1 MEFRIERSA
10 LAEAVAWAA
19 RVLPVRSPVPVLGG
33 LLLEAE
39 GGRLRVSGLDYEAS
53 ARIDVADAE
62 ILRPGKVLVMGRRLL
77 DICKVLP
84 EGAVECAVEGS
95 RFTVSGD
102 GARFGLSVLPLDDY
116 PALPSLPRVR
126 GAVEAAEFAA
136 AVADVAVAAGRDDT
150 LPALTGIRLGLDAV
164 TGTMTLAATDRYRF
178 AVRTLPWKAAGAGAG
193 EGAGVDAGA
202 GEGAGVDA
210 GAGSGAEAGSGS
222 DAGAGSGARAGARA
236 GDGAG
241 AGESADVLVS
251 ARRLTEIARSLGRSG
266 LVSVALDA
274 GSAGFE
280 HAGMRTT
287 VRLLDGRLP
296 RHDKLFAMEDPAVA
310 VVDRARLVEAVKRV
324 SVVAD
329 GDGPVQL
336 AFSAEDNSVHLRAG
350 YEDDVASQR
359 LPATLEGARELTV
372 AFNPGYL
379 ADALASFDE
388 PSLRLLMMGAGQR
401 AMITGEGEPGRDV
414 SPPRHR
420 HLLMS
425 VKPPLV

>member
-1 MEFRIERSA
+1 MEFRIERTA
-10 LAEAVAWAA
+10 LTEAVAWAA

-33 LLLEAE
+33 LLLDTE
-39 GGRLRVSGLDYEAS
+39 GGRLCVSGLDYEAS
-53 ARIDVADAE
+53 ARMDVEAAE
-62 ILRPGKVLVMGRRLL
+62 VLRPGKVLVMGRRLL

-84 EGAVECAVEGS
+84 EGPVECAVEGS

-102 GARFGLSVLPLDDY
+102 GARFGLSVLPLADY
-116 PALPSLPRVR
+116 PALPSLPQVR

-150 LPALTGIRLGLDAV
+150 LPALTGIRLGLDGA

-178 AVRTLPWKAAGAGAG
+178 AVRTLPWKAAA
-193 EGAGVDAGA
+193 D
-202 GEGAGVDA
+202 D
-210 GAGSGAEAGSGS
+210 
-222 DAGAGSGARAGARA
+222 
-236 GDGAG
+236 
-241 AGESADVLVS
+241 ESADVVVA

-296 RHDKLFAMEDPAVA
+296 RHDKLFAMESPAVA

-329 GDGPVQL
+329 GDSPVQM
-336 AFSAEDNSVHLRAG
+336 AFSGADNSVLLQAG

-359 LPATLEGARELTV
+359 LPATLEGAREMTV

-379 ADALASFDE
+379 ADALASFEE
-388 PSLRLLMMGAGQR
+388 PSLRLLLMGAGQR
-401 AMITGEGEPGRDV
+401 AMITGGAGPDDDAHRD
-414 SPPRHR
+414 SHSDSDRHSHRHSDRYSHR

-425 VKPPLV
+425 VKPQLV

>member
-10 LAEAVAWAA
+10 LTEAVAWAA

-33 LLLEAE
+33 LLLDTE

-53 ARIDVADAE
+53 ARIDVEAAG

-84 EGAVECAVEGS
+84 DGPVECAVEGS

-102 GARFGLSVLPLDDY
+102 GARFGLSVLPLADY
-116 PALPSLPRVR
+116 PALPSLPQVR
-126 GAVEAAEFAA
+126 GAVDAAEFAA

-150 LPALTGIRLGLDAV
+150 LPALTGIRLGLDGE

-178 AVRTLPWKAAGAGAG
+178 AVRTLPWKAAAGDPGPEGSADAFHEAGA
-193 EGAGVDAGA
+193 
-202 GEGAGVDA
+202 
-210 GAGSGAEAGSGS
+210 
-222 DAGAGSGARAGARA
+222 
-236 GDGAG
+236 
-241 AGESADVLVS
+241 DVIVS

-287 VRLLDGRLP
+287 VRLLEGRLP
-296 RHDKLFAMEDPAVA
+296 RHDKLFALESPAVA
-310 VVDRARLVEAVKRV
+310 VVDRGRLVEAVKRV

-329 GDGPVQL
+329 GDSPVQMT
-336 AFSAEDNSVHLRAG
+336 FSAVDNSVLLQAG

-359 LPATLEGARELTV
+359 LPATLEGAREMTV

-388 PSLRLLMMGAGQR
+388 PALRLLLMGAGQR
-401 AMITGEGEPGRDV
+401 AMITGEAEPDT
-414 SPPRHR
+414 HR

>member
-33 LLLEAE
+33 LLLDAE

-53 ARIDVADAE
+53 ARIDVEAAE

-150 LPALTGIRLGLDAV
+150 LPALTGIRLGLDAGS
-164 TGTMTLAATDRYRF
+164 GTMTLAATDRYRF

-193 EGAGVDAGA
+193 EGAGSGSAAGA
-202 GEGAGVDA
+202 GSSSGAGAGAGSEA
-210 GAGSGAEAGSGS
+210 GAGSGE
-222 DAGAGSGARAGARA
+222 R
-236 GDGAG
+236 
-241 AGESADVLVS
+241 ADVLVS

-296 RHDKLFAMEDPAVA
+296 RHEKLFAMEDPAVA
-310 VVDRARLVEAVKRV
+310 VVERARLVEAVKRV

-336 AFSAEDNSVHLRAG
+336 AFSAADNSVHLQAG

-372 AFNPGYL
+372 AFNPAYL

>member
-33 LLLEAE
+33 LLLDAE
-39 GGRLRVSGLDYEAS
+39 GGRLRVSGLDYEVS
-53 ARIDVADAE
+53 ARIDVEAAR

-150 LPALTGIRLGLDAV
+150 LPALTGIRLGLDAGS
-164 TGTMTLAATDRYRF
+164 GTMTLAATDRYRF

-193 EGAGVDAGA
+193 EGAGSGSA
-202 GEGAGVDA
+202 A
-210 GAGSGAEAGSGS
+210 GAGSEAGAEAEAGAG
-222 DAGAGSGARAGARA
+222 AGAGS
-236 GDGAG
+236 
-241 AGESADVLVS
+241 GESADVLVS

-296 RHDKLFAMEDPAVA
+296 RHEKLFAMEDPAVA
-310 VVDRARLVEAVKRV
+310 VVERARLVEAVKRV

-336 AFSAEDNSVHLRAG
+336 AFSAADNSVHLQAG

-359 LPATLEGARELTV
+359 LPATLEGAREMTV
-372 AFNPGYL
+372 AFNPAYL

>member
-10 LAEAVAWAA
+10 LTEAVAWAA

-33 LLLEAE
+33 LLLDTE

-53 ARIDVADAE
+53 ARIDVEAAE

-84 EGAVECAVEGS
+84 DGPVECAVEGS

-102 GARFGLSVLPLDDY
+102 GARFGLSVLPLADY
-116 PALPSLPRVR
+116 PALPSLPQVR
-126 GAVEAAEFAA
+126 GAVDAAEFAA

-150 LPALTGIRLGLDAV
+150 LPALTGIRLGLDGE

-178 AVRTLPWKAAGAGAG
+178 AVRTLPWKAAAG
-193 EGAGVDAGA
+193 DP
-202 GEGAGVDA
+202 
-210 GAGSGAEAGSGS
+210 GS
-222 DAGAGSGARAGARA
+222 DGG
-236 GDGAG
+236 
-241 AGESADVLVS
+241 ADVIVS

-287 VRLLDGRLP
+287 VRLLEGRLP
-296 RHDKLFAMEDPAVA
+296 RHDKLFALESPAVA

-329 GDGPVQL
+329 GDSPVQMS
-336 AFSAEDNSVHLRAG
+336 FSAADNSVLLQAG

-359 LPATLEGARELTV
+359 LPATLEGAREMTV

-388 PSLRLLMMGAGQR
+388 PALRLLLMGAGQR
-401 AMITGEGEPGRDV
+401 AMITGESQPDT
-414 SPPRHR
+414 HR

>member
-33 LLLEAE
+33 LLLDAE

-53 ARIDVADAE
+53 ARIDVEAAE

-84 EGAVECAVEGS
+84 EGAVECALEGS

-150 LPALTGIRLGLDAV
+150 LPALTGIRLGLDAGS
-164 TGTMTLAATDRYRF
+164 GTMTLAATDRYRF

-193 EGAGVDAGA
+193 EGAGA
-202 GEGAGVDA
+202 DA
-210 GAGSGAEAGSGS
+210 GAGSGSAAG
-222 DAGAGSGARAGARA
+222 AGAGSE
-236 GDGAG
+236 AG
-241 AGESADVLVS
+241 AGSAESADVLVS

-296 RHDKLFAMEDPAVA
+296 RHEKLFAMEDPAVA
-310 VVDRARLVEAVKRV
+310 VVERARLVEAVRRV

-336 AFSAEDNSVHLRAG
+336 AFSAADNSVHLQAG

-359 LPATLEGARELTV
+359 LPATLEGAREMTV
-372 AFNPGYL
+372 AFNPAYL

-425 VKPPLV
+425 VKPPLL

>member
-33 LLLEAE
+33 LLLDAE

-53 ARIDVADAE
+53 ARIDVEAAE

-150 LPALTGIRLGLDAV
+150 LPALTGIRLGLDAGS
-164 TGTMTLAATDRYRF
+164 GTMTLAATDRYRF
-178 AVRTLPWKAAGAGAG
+178 AVRTLPWKAAGAG
-193 EGAGVDAGA
+193 EGAGADAGA
-202 GEGAGVDA
+202 GA
-210 GAGSGAEAGSGS
+210 GAGSGSGSGS
-222 DAGAGSGARAGARA
+222 
-236 GDGAG
+236 
-241 AGESADVLVS
+241 GESADVLVS

-296 RHDKLFAMEDPAVA
+296 RHEKLFAMEDPAVA
-310 VVDRARLVEAVKRV
+310 VVERARLVEAVRRV

-336 AFSAEDNSVHLRAG
+336 AFSAADNSVHLQAG
-350 YEDDVASQR
+350 YEDDVACQR
-359 LPATLEGARELTV
+359 LPATLEGAREMTV
-372 AFNPGYL
+372 AFNPAYL

>member
-39 GGRLRVSGLDYEAS
+39 GARLRVSGLDYEAS

-178 AVRTLPWKAAGAGAG
+178 AVRTLPWKAAGAGA
-193 EGAGVDAGA
+193 DTGA
-202 GEGAGVDA
+202 GEGAGADA

-222 DAGAGSGARAGARA
+222 DAGAGSGARAGDGA
-236 GDGAG
+236 GGGAG

-266 LVSVALDA
+266 LVSVALDS

-280 HAGMRTT
+280 HAGTRTT

>member
-33 LLLEAE
+33 LLLDAE

-53 ARIDVADAE
+53 ARIDVEAAE

-150 LPALTGIRLGLDAV
+150 LPALTGIRLGLDAGS
-164 TGTMTLAATDRYRF
+164 GTMTLAATDRYRF

-193 EGAGVDAGA
+193 EGAGAGS
-202 GEGAGVDA
+202 EA
-210 GAGSGAEAGSGS
+210 GAGS
-222 DAGAGSGARAGARA
+222 
-236 GDGAG
+236 
-241 AGESADVLVS
+241 GESADVLVS

-296 RHDKLFAMEDPAVA
+296 RHEKLFAMEDPAVA
-310 VVDRARLVEAVKRV
+310 VVERARLVEAVRRV

-336 AFSAEDNSVHLRAG
+336 AFSAADNSVHLQAG

-359 LPATLEGARELTV
+359 LPATLEGAREMTV
-372 AFNPGYL
+372 AFNPAYL

>member
-33 LLLEAE
+33 LLLDAE

-53 ARIDVADAE
+53 ARIDVEAAE

-84 EGAVECAVEGS
+84 EGAVECALEGS

-150 LPALTGIRLGLDAV
+150 LPALTGIRLGLDAGS
-164 TGTMTLAATDRYRF
+164 GTMTLAATDRYRF

-193 EGAGVDAGA
+193 EGAGSGSA
-202 GEGAGVDA
+202 A
-210 GAGSGAEAGSGS
+210 GAGSE
-222 DAGAGSGARAGARA
+222 AGAGS
-236 GDGAG
+236 
-241 AGESADVLVS
+241 GESADVLVS

-296 RHDKLFAMEDPAVA
+296 RHEKLFAMEDPAVA
-310 VVDRARLVEAVKRV
+310 VVERARLVEAVRRV

-336 AFSAEDNSVHLRAG
+336 AFSAADNSVHLQAG

-359 LPATLEGARELTV
+359 LPATLEGAREMTV
-372 AFNPGYL
+372 AFNPAYL

-425 VKPPLV
+425 VKPPLL

>member
-10 LAEAVAWAA
+10 LTEAVAWAA

-33 LLLEAE
+33 LLLDTE

-53 ARIDVADAE
+53 ARIDVEAAE

-84 EGAVECAVEGS
+84 DGPVECAVEGS

-102 GARFGLSVLPLDDY
+102 GARFGLSVLPLADY
-116 PALPSLPRVR
+116 PALPSLPQVR
-126 GAVEAAEFAA
+126 GAVDAAEFAA

-150 LPALTGIRLGLDAV
+150 LPALTGIRLGLDGE

-178 AVRTLPWKAAGAGAG
+178 AVRTLPWKAAAG
-193 EGAGVDAGA
+193 DP
-202 GEGAGVDA
+202 
-210 GAGSGAEAGSGS
+210 GS
-222 DAGAGSGARAGARA
+222 DGG
-236 GDGAG
+236 
-241 AGESADVLVS
+241 ADVIVS

-287 VRLLDGRLP
+287 VRLLEGRLP
-296 RHDKLFAMEDPAVA
+296 RHDKLFALESPAVA

-329 GDGPVQL
+329 GDSPVQM
-336 AFSAEDNSVHLRAG
+336 AFSAADNSVLLQAG

-359 LPATLEGARELTV
+359 LPATLEGPREMTV

-388 PSLRLLMMGAGQR
+388 PALRLLLMGAGQR
-401 AMITGEGEPGRDV
+401 AMITGESQPDT
-414 SPPRHR
+414 HR

-425 VKPPLV
+425 VKSPLV